1 MPYEQYAEARDGRT
15 WTAFLGGCA
24 AKGLLPFDGQFA
36 HGTLRERNDALAHE
50 FERTLP
56 LTAVLIPR
64 FPVELA
70 EVVRDK
76 EHHCIRFGEISAET
90 EVWTPESRYAD
101 SRQPRDYGLDPRKE
115 YAIVTEL
122 IPDGSLDKH
131 VASFSETELNGMIG
145 SVVDALAV
153 AHYHAFARRR
163 RAAEDPKQYDS
174 VISDMKYAGLDIHV
188 KKAAHNEDWDGG
200 AIARTLSEQYIDAL
214 PSEKQI
220 IRYLQAVNNDWPVF
234 SGEMFSYGSYV
245 MKQLASMDVRQFGDT
260 IGDPKLSNIYRRR
273 VNLNGKDTVPQY
285 IILDPI
291 GKINDPVYSKLYYQ
305 QEGLADLAHFL
316 TDLEAHLYDTY
327 GQLETLAHTVLDKYL
342 SVILALSFQLMRFG
356 FQKPSYTEADYD
368 DYFIAQYAKLQYYC
382 AAKARVGAIGTVVRD
397 AKPELLRAYLLICAM
412 HMRQARE
419 LNARYSLLRRTFP
432 VGTP

>member
-1 MPYEQYAEARDGRT
+1 M
-15 WTAFLGGCA
+15 
-24 AKGLLPFDGQFA
+24 
-36 HGTLRERNDALAHE
+36 
-50 FERTLP
+50 
-56 LTAVLIPR
+56 
-64 FPVELA
+64 
-70 EVVRDK
+70 
-76 EHHCIRFGEISAET
+76 
-90 EVWTPESRYAD
+90 
-101 SRQPRDYGLDPRKE
+101 
-115 YAIVTEL
+115 
-122 IPDGSLDKH
+122 
-131 VASFSETELNGMIG
+131 
-145 SVVDALAV
+145 
-153 AHYHAFARRR
+153 
-163 RAAEDPKQYDS
+163 
-174 VISDMKYAGLDIHV
+174 
-188 KKAAHNEDWDGG
+188 
-200 AIARTLSEQYIDAL
+200 
-214 PSEKQI
+214 
-220 IRYLQAVNNDWPVF
+220 
-234 SGEMFSYGSYV
+234 
-245 MKQLASMDVRQFGDT
+245 
-260 IGDPKLSNIYRRR
+260 
-273 VNLNGKDTVPQY
+273 PQY